1 VYKDENGVT
10 VTVNISSEDV
20 GLCFIECVSE
30 VISDTCGF
38 LSQGIGCLDP
48 QCDCS
53 PPPTTSTT
61 STTST
66 TTSSSTTTTTTTATP
81 TTTTTT
87 TPAPCSCFSYDVV
100 IGQSDLD
107 DATGN
112 TDPGKDNG
120 IVYVD
125 YTNCTGTFTI
135 GQYSVAGTFLNSICV
150 DTNAIGPDIYYY
162 KNNTKTAPSTSSV
175 SITANDCCV
184 S

>member
-1 VYKDENGVT
+1 
-10 VTVNISSEDV
+10 
-20 GLCFIECVSE
+20 VSE
-30 VISDTCGF
+30 VISDDCGF
-38 LSQGIGCLDP
+38 LSQGFGCLDP

-53 PPPTTSTT
+53 PPPTT
-61 STTST
+61 T
-66 TTSSSTTTTTTTATP
+66 TTTTTLEPTTTTTTSSTTTTTTTSSP

-87 TPAPCSCFSYDVV
+87 TVACSCFNYDVT
-100 IGQSDLD
+100 IGQDDLD

-125 YTNCTGTFTI
+125 YTNCVGTPVV
-135 GQYSVAGTFLNSICV
+135 GQYSVAGIFPDSICV
-150 DTNAIGPDIYYY
+150 DTTALSPSIYYY
-162 KNNTKTAPSTSSV
+162 KNNIQTAPSTSSV